1 MDSDFFTVYYVS
13 VRYAEERR
21 LHKESSVS
29 NCSKTSTQPQQQHQ
43 EEEKKTLIPTELKG
57 AVPGTLLPDNEVRYT
72 YTIHTCI
79 YLSLSPIS
87 HCYSIL
93 KHCLLIH

>member
-1 MDSDFFTVYYVS
+1 MDRDFITAYFVS

-21 LHKESSVS
+21 LHKESAVS
-29 NCSKTSTQPQQQHQ
+29 NCSKTSTQPQQHQ